1 MQYNPND
8 LKEMPPIKEGR
19 YVFKVANAEEQTSKN
34 GNPMIKLDISVR
46 ISDYKSLPIFDY
58 LVSTERALF
67 KIKQFCQSVG
77 LDFAGGSI
85 SVDDV
90 IGKQGEALFMHE
102 TGSDGRKYL
111 KVAKYISI
119 DEPQPHTEPQEQEQP
134 IDDSDIPF

>member
-19 YVFKVANAEEQTSKN
+19 YVFKVANAEEQTSKS
-34 GNPMIKLDISVR
+34 GNPMIKLDMCVK

-58 LVSTERALF
+58 LVSTEKALF

-77 LDFAGGSI
+77 LPFNGDLN
-85 SVDDV
+85 VDDV
-90 IGKQGEALFMHE
+90 LGKTGEALFMHE

-119 DEPQPHTEPQEQEQP
+119 DEPPAQTETAEQTQSA
-134 IDDSDIPF
+134 IGDDIPF